1 MSRPTNAATAL
12 TAVLALASL
21 GLAGTTFYLH
31 QQQSE
36 ELARLRAEAAQ
47 RPPTLPG
54 TPTPPPVRAP
64 LPAAADV
71 SSASMADVVERVLPA
86 VVNIATTR
94 GGVRGGSPYGPTGG
108 HGADS
113 LGSGVIVDAGGLV
126 VTNHHV
132 VASGGTILVTLSDG
146 HEYPATIVGADPQ
159 TDMALL
165 RLQGVEGPLTPI
177 PYGDSSQLRQGDVV
191 LAIGNP
197 FGVGQTVT
205 MGIVSATGRADM
217 GIAEYEDFVQ
227 TDAAIN
233 PGNSGGALISMR
245 GELVGINT
253 AILSRTGG
261 SHGIGF
267 SIPSN
272 MLRPIVESLLRH
284 GKVVRGWL
292 GVTIQ
297 DITPDLASAM
307 GLDAPRGVIVTGIE
321 PGSPAEQ
328 AGVARGDRI
337 ERLDAERLLSSAQ
350 LRNLVAT
357 RGAGARI
364 QLAIARGGDRRTL
377 EVALGER
384 PPVALQA
391 PVAPTVPPQARTP
404 DPRGLPFGLPPGL
417 VPGVPGLNDPSMGA
431 QPSVPRDLRGADVG
445 GLQVVD
451 LDTRV
456 RAMLGIPADVR
467 AGAVVVALRPGSSGE
482 QAGLQPGDVVVEVNR
497 TPVSGV
503 AQLQHEYAR
512 AGGNAVL
519 LVRRGAASL
528 YVLMR

>member
-1 MSRPTNAATAL
+1 M
-12 TAVLALASL
+12 LALASL

-31 QQQSE
+31 QQQSD
-36 ELARLRAEAAQ
+36 ELARLRAAQAVVAQ
-47 RPPTLPG
+47 RPPQLPG
-54 TPTPPPVRAP
+54 TPTPPPVRDP
-64 LPAAADV
+64 LPAAADL

-94 GGVRGGSPYGPTGG
+94 GGVRGQGPFGPMGVPQGG

-113 LGSGVIVDAGGLV
+113 LGSGVIVGDDGLV

-132 VASGGTILVTLSDG
+132 IASGGTILVTLSDG

-165 RLQGVEGPLTPI
+165 RLQGVERPLTPI

-217 GIAEYEDFVQ
+217 GIAEYEDFIQ

-328 AGVARGDRI
+328 AGVQRGDRI

-364 QLAIARGGDRRTL
+364 QLAIARGADRRTV

-384 PPVALQA
+384 PPVAIQA
-391 PVAPTVPPQARTP
+391 PVAPTVPPQARTQ
-404 DPRGLPFGLPPGL
+404 DPRGLPPFGLPPGL
-417 VPGVPGLNDPSMGA
+417 VPGVPGLTDPGMRA

-456 RAMLGIPADVR
+456 RAMLGIPPDVR
-467 AGAVVVALRPGSSGE
+467 AGAVVVGLRPGSSGE

-519 LVRRGAASL
+519 LVRRGAATL